1 MSGTDLSRRN
11 LLSKAGFRP
20 PSAGALGLQSAD
32 APFPILATGNWGCG
46 VFGGH
51 VELKSVLQWMAA
63 SEGKINVRYF
73 PFNEPVGPR
82 LQHFC
87 DKCVEVS
94 KRSLTVD
101 TRCSLC

>member
-1 MSGTDLSRRN
+1 MSRRN
-11 LLSKAGFRP
+11 LLSIAGFRP

-51 VELKSVLQWMAA
+51 VELKAVLQWMAA

-82 LQHFC
+82 LQDFATN
-87 DKCVEVS
+87 VLRS
-94 KRSLTVD
+94 GKRSLIVD
-101 TRCSLC
+101 TRCSMC